1 MRSSASL
8 LSRSRRSGIWFQSF
22 STSPVCGSG
31 YGRGRGRGDGADDA
45 SQLGGYG
52 GGVGRGAGF
61 ENETQGF
68 GRGRR
73 EGGVLPLPPPPPPP
87 PSVATPLP
95 PLKKSFV
102 LAKAEAENVPDSGQQ
117 ASKVFLEADGQAAK
131 IDSRF
136 EDAVTE
142 KPFKPF
148 KPFVAIVKPPE
159 AVGMCTS
166 TML

>member
-8 LSRSRRSGIWFQSF
+8 LSRSSRSRRPGIWFQSF

-31 YGRGRGRGDGADDA
+31 YGRGRVRGDGADDA

-73 EGGVLPLPPPPPPP
+73 EGGVLPQPPPPP

-95 PLKKSFV
+95 PLKKTFV
-102 LAKAEAENVPDSGQQ
+102 PAKAEAENVPDSGQQ
-117 ASKVFLEADGQAAK
+117 VLDCLFFLLFALL
-131 IDSRF
+131 F
-136 EDAVTE
+136 
-142 KPFKPF
+142 
-148 KPFVAIVKPPE
+148 FV
-159 AVGMCTS
+159 
-166 TML
+166 TMLLLLHQHQ

>member
-8 LSRSRRSGIWFQSF
+8 LSRSRRPGIWFQSF

-45 SQLGGYG
+45 SQLGYG
-52 GGVGRGAGF
+52 GGVGRRAGF

-73 EGGVLPLPPPPPPP
+73 EGGVLPPPPPPPPP

-102 LAKAEAENVPDSGQQ
+102 PAKAEAENVPDSGQQ
-117 ASKVFLEADGQAAK
+117 VLDCLLSLLFALLF
-131 IDSRF
+131 
-136 EDAVTE
+136 
-142 KPFKPF
+142 
-148 KPFVAIVKPPE
+148 FV
-159 AVGMCTS
+159 
-166 TML
+166 TMLLLLLLLL

>member
-8 LSRSRRSGIWFQSF
+8 LSRSRRPGILFQSF

-117 ASKVFLEADGQAAK
+117 VLDCLFSLLFALLF
-131 IDSRF
+131 
-136 EDAVTE
+136 
-142 KPFKPF
+142 
-148 KPFVAIVKPPE
+148 FV
-159 AVGMCTS
+159 
-166 TML
+166 TMLLLL